1 MAQAA
6 QMNVNEISTPLRV
19 EHDKKRRQFTIRLNG
34 SHDRAV
40 LLYEYVG
47 KKTVDLQHTEV
58 PDAFR
63 GRGIAKH
70 LAKVEYKE
78 HSIKAAM
85 DFVVEEDLKAHLTCW
100 YIQKYVKENPH
111 PQYLEHI
118 IH

>member
-1 MAQAA
+1 MAHSVPES
-6 QMNVNEISTPLRV
+6 MDPNGPIRV
-19 EHDKKRRQFTIRLNG
+19 EHDRKRRQFSVRLNG
-34 SHDRAV
+34 CHDRAV

-70 LAKVEYKE
+70 LAK
-78 HSIKAAM
+78 AAM

-100 YIQKYVKENPH
+100 YIQKFVKENPL
-111 PQYLEHI
+111 PQYLEHLQP
-118 IH
+118 